1 MLNKRHVT
9 GRNKVEECTW
19 RLCTFYGLINYHIKC
34 SKAHMHTRMRRR
46 AMGLLQVLNRAKP
59 DVQKTAKKA
68 DGRTFVRN
76 I

>member
-1 MLNKRHVT
+1 VLHKRHVT

-19 RLCTFYGLINYHIKC
+19 RLCTFYGFINYHIKC